1 MTSVHN
7 QNLLYA
13 LSDSHLDLNTF
24 SVSKD
29 KEDDDQDDED
39 DDEDNVSEHEL
50 AEEES
55 DIKIESVTNST
66 KASSPTKM
74 RMSSNSHQ
82 GTSKPKSLIGR
93 DSNGQFKDHQS
104 FLKMRNLINK
114 QEDGH
119 QAMFEKII
127 DKLQDEEFFQQVL

>member
-82 GTSKPKSLIGR
+82 GSSKPKSLIGR

-114 QEDGH
+114 
-119 QAMFEKII
+119 
-127 DKLQDEEFFQQVL
+127 

>member
-66 KASSPTKM
+66 KAGSPTKM

-93 DSNGQFKDHQS
+93 DSNGLFKDHQS
-104 FLKMRNLINK
+104 FLKMRNFKPINVI
-114 QEDGH
+114 H
-119 QAMFEKII
+119 A
-127 DKLQDEEFFQQVL
+127 